1 MKRSIAALRT
11 RINKLLESQADE
23 SGPPSIILTLPC
35 NGRGPDCEEAQPLP
49 HANRVGPALVVT
61 YDATKG
67 QPAAA
72 ELAELVRECRP

>member
-23 SGPPSIILTLPC
+23 SGPPSLVVCLPD
-35 NGRGPDCEEAQPLP
+35 NGRGPDDEEAQPLP
-49 HANRVGPALVVT
+49 RAHRLGPALIVS

-67 QPAAA
+67 QLTAA
-72 ELAELVRECRP
+72 ELAELVRGLS